1 MKEEKL
7 LNNTLNIINNS
18 GTNDAYKYL
27 VSNINKL
34 DEKSS
39 QVYNYL
45 YCLAATSNRHE
56 ESLDWIKESIEIK
69 GYWYRPE
76 VFEDEDLDSIRKEDR
91 FKKYLEISNERFLK
105 AKEMTE
111 TVFTW
116 KIKEKENI
124 MVILHGNQQNNQIS
138 KSYWSDINLPDYQLE
153 YIQSKEIDSYKL
165 YRWEDQGDGPT
176 QIHNALSKT
185 HWVDYNDKV
194 LSGFSSGSNTILR
207 TLAETDTICDKV
219 ILISPWIPYTE
230 KDAENIINKLIDKD
244 IKVLIICGKEDQD
257 CYPQC
262 KLFESQSK
270 EHGLKINSIYL
281 DKLGHGY
288 PDDFL
293 NMVESFID

>member
-7 LNNTLNIINNS
+7 LNNTLKIIKEH
-18 GTNDAYKYL
+18 GNDKAYEYL
-27 VSNINKL
+27 SSNIDKL
-34 DEKSS
+34 DDKSS

-69 GYWYRPE
+69 GYWYRSE

-124 MVILHGNQQNNQIS
+124 MVILHGNQQNNE
-138 KSYWSDINLPDYQLE
+138 IN
-153 YIQSKEIDSYKL
+153 
-165 YRWEDQGDGPT
+165 
-176 QIHNALSKT
+176 NALSKT
-185 HWVDYNDKV
+185 HWKAYNDKV

-207 TLAETDTICDKV
+207 TLTETDTICDKV

-270 EHGLKINSIYL
+270 EHGLKINSIYI
-281 DKLGHGY
+281 DNLGHGY

-293 NMVESFID
+293 DMVGDFLI